1 MWIEKTNG
9 RVEQKLRLRG
19 ITLDYNTYQKLAAY
33 DQTAQ
38 SSQIAEEELV
48 SHAYGGFKKRVL
60 QFAKF
65 HDDGD
70 EGNNSDEDEAEEDF
84 LFEYDQLRPQ
94 RLGGVNTKK
103 VTKIYRPIV
112 PKGVV
117 SKDFNVRHFGYKR
130 KHSN

>member
-9 RVEQKLRLRG
+9 SVEQKLRLRG
-19 ITLDYNTYQKLAAY
+19 ITLDHNTYQKLAAY
-33 DQTAQ
+33 DNAAQ
-38 SSQIAEEELV
+38 NQQSNEQDLV

-70 EGNNSDEDEAEEDF
+70 EGSISDEDEAEEDF
-84 LFEYDQLRPQ
+84 LFEYNQLRPQ

-117 SKDFNVRHFGYKR
+117 SKEFNG
-130 KHSN
+130 

>member
-1 MWIEKTNG
+1 M
-9 RVEQKLRLRG
+9 
-19 ITLDYNTYQKLAAY
+19 AAY
-33 DQTAQ
+33 DQATKSAPLG
-38 SSQIAEEELV
+38 EEELV

-60 QFAKF
+60 QFANF
-65 HDDGD
+65 NDDGGED
-70 EGNNSDEDEAEEDF
+70 NNNDEDAAEEDF

-117 SKDFNVRHFGYKR
+117 SKEFNVRHFGYKR
-130 KHSN
+130 KHSD

>member
-9 RVEQKLRLRG
+9 SVEQKLRLRG

-33 DQTAQ
+33 DQLDQ
-38 SSQIAEEELV
+38 SSPAAEEELV
-48 SHAYGGFKKRVL
+48 SNAYNGFKKRVL

-65 HDDGD
+65 KDDDD
-70 EGNNSDEDEAEEDF
+70 EGTNSDENEAKEDF
-84 LFEYDQLRPQ
+84 LFEYDQLRPL

-117 SKDFNVRHFGYKR
+117 SKEYNVRHFGYKR
-130 KHSN
+130 KHDE